1 MDDLRGARDTPITEP
16 GLQSLVAF
24 SRYDL
29 AQSRGRSAI
38 SAGTFGFSSYSR
50 VVASLLVAVPVAV
63 EGEPL
68 LLLATEVARTDPCP
82 PREGGGDDGGGDGPA
97 ATGAAQDLR
106 HVELRVSA
114 ESANRFMA
122 FVSSSSKGVQPEGRA
137 SSY

>member
-68 LLLATEVARTDPCP
+68 LLLATEVARADPRP
-82 PREGGGDDGGGDGPA
+82 PCEGDDGGGDGPA

-106 HVELRVSA
+106 HVELRDSA